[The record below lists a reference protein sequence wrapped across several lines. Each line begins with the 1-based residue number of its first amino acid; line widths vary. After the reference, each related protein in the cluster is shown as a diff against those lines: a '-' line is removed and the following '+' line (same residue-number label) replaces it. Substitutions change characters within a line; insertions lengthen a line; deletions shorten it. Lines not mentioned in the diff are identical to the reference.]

1 MPGNSG
7 VVLTH
12 ECLNW
17 QPSHFI
23 NIVGKDDRATP
34 ACAGGG
40 EEPIAARHS
49 CRQVAPAWHLYFPLN
64 SLILFFP
71 PARPRIVAASG
82 RVELR
87 EDCYRSAT
95 AAYSVLPF
103 LFPAPMHLDC
113 FGLHS
118 LNSLGLSLIP
128 LSYHHNFNP
137 SPPPVIVR
145 D

>member
-1 MPGNSG
+1 
-7 VVLTH
+7 VVVKGPLVAVVFAKNGSEGLQGS

-64 SLILFFP
+64 SLILFFVITS
-71 PARPRIVAASG
+71 ADYRIFYSN
-82 RVELR
+82 R
-87 EDCYRSAT
+87 EFR
-95 AAYSVLPF
+95 
-103 LFPAPMHLDC
+103 
-113 FGLHS
+113 
-118 LNSLGLSLIP
+118 LSTHI
-128 LSYHHNFNP
+128 
-137 SPPPVIVR
+137 VIYYQY
-145 D
+145 